1 MTLRSAESVEEALA
15 MLDRLK
21 ALHQTSWRRRGQPGC
36 FAAPWFES
44 FHRDL
49 IRARFSSGEIQLLA
63 AAAGDR
69 PIGYLYNF
77 AHGDRVYA
85 YQSGFDYVA
94 DGRLKPGLVTH
105 ALAIEQATRAGF
117 ATYDFMAG
125 ENRLKASF
133 ASHWTEMVW
142 LAVQGPSAISWLDRR
157 LADLKNRMSR
167 RSAGRVGPRASLTPA
182 RCRRGTSD
190 RSREVLTRAE
200 RSQSDQLGALTK
212 RESPNLCAG
221 CTSCPSAMPRPPMRP
236 RAQSRAGLGRLLS
249 RLGQRRIGREAGLL
263 PVLVDLIALFDDAL
277 TDLACPHDHVV
288 AQDHRPR
295 DLLRTTVPLAGIS
308 PSACARLC
316 TIPVGTVSNSRR
328 LSSIRVSLTAC
339 NAPSSARPII

>member
-77 AHGDRVYA
+77 AHRDRVYA

-125 ENRLKASF
+125 ENWLKASF

-142 LAVQGPSAISWLDRR
+142 LAVRRPAGQSAVWSWL
-157 LADLKNRMSR
+157 LSSGR
-167 RSAGRVGPRASLTPA
+167 RSGGQGVTRAVIGLHALPDRT
-182 RCRRGTSD
+182 RGLAADHVAAD
-190 RSREVLTRAE
+190 RS
-200 RSQSDQLGALTK
+200 
-212 RESPNLCAG
+212 
-221 CTSCPSAMPRPPMRP
+221 
-236 RAQSRAGLGRLLS
+236 
-249 RLGQRRIGREAGLL
+249 
-263 PVLVDLIALFDDAL
+263 
-277 TDLACPHDHVV
+277 
-288 AQDHRPR
+288 
-295 DLLRTTVPLAGIS
+295 
-308 PSACARLC
+308 
-316 TIPVGTVSNSRR
+316 
-328 LSSIRVSLTAC
+328 
-339 NAPSSARPII
+339 